1 MIPTS
6 DPAHTIPDGSMKSD
20 ITLVAGNLFTGTVL
34 SFSQLLN
41 RKKTENRIN
50 PNTLKESDISNNLTY
65 NISPIS

>member
-1 MIPTS
+1 
-6 DPAHTIPDGSMKSD
+6 MKSD

-50 PNTLKESDISNNLTY
+50 PDPLKKLAI
-65 NISPIS
+65 